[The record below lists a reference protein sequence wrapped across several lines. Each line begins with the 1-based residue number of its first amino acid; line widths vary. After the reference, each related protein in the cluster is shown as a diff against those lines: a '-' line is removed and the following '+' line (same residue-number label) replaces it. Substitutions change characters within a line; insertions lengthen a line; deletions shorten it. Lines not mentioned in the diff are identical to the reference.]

1 MATLNDFMKFT
12 KEALE
17 DFGEYVSE
25 NSKKRLLRKN
35 KFQTKKTTKGN
46 LYNKIGYDLEVG
58 ANSLLVRFPF
68 MKDVDYAKYIDQ
80 GVTGKNPSDLP
91 KGAKWYNKQRNINR
105 KSPFKFG
112 SGKGKGYIKSGIN
125 QFIIKKGI
133 KGVGEK
139 RKGLIYII
147 SRSIYLSG
155 IPAKKFF
162 TRSFDEG
169 YKNLPDKI
177 IEAFALDVKEKFKQ
191 FTLK

>member
-25 NSKKRLLRKN
+25 NSKKRYSRKYKN
-35 KFQTKKTTKGN
+35 QKKASDKGK
-46 LYNKIGYDLEVG
+46 LYKKIAYDLEVG

-68 MKDVDYAKYIDQ
+68 MKDVDYAKYVDQ
-80 GVTGKNPSDLP
+80 GVRGKKSSY
-91 KGAKWYNKQRNINR
+91 GVSRN
-105 KSPFKFG
+105 SPFKFG
-112 SGKGKGYIKSGIN
+112 TGTGKKGGLRKGIN
-125 QFIIKKGI
+125 KWVKAKRFQFQDK
-133 KGVGEK
+133 ETK
-139 RKGLIYII
+139 RFMSYENMTFLI
-147 SRSIYLSG
+147 SRKIYNKG